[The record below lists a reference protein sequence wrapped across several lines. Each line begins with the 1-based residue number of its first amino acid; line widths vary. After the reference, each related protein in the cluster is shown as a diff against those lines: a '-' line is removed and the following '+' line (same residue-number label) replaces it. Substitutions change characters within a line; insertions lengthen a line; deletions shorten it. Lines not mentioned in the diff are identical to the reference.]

1 MRGRQRQDRDIS
13 AHATEGDV
21 SGGERA
27 LWRQWMRDLGQQL
40 RRLRGFLGLSQE
52 QLARLAGVSQG
63 AVSRLETARGL
74 ATPLLTVLKI
84 NFAIARELQKPDQT
98 IPDTDP
104 RRPLDIGNAHLF
116 AERALRPDA
125 VQRLPDANFEAF
137 VRLYRET
144 PERLRAG
151 LLAIMRA
158 AAAGL
163 K

>member
-1 MRGRQRQDRDIS
+1 VRGRHRQDRDV
-13 AHATEGDV
+13 APPAAGDL
-21 SGGERA
+21 SGDERA
-27 LWRQWMRDLGQQL
+27 VWRQWMRDLGQQL
-40 RRLRGFLGLSQE
+40 RRLRELLGLSQE
-52 QLARLAGVSQG
+52 QLAQLAGVSQG
-63 AVSRLETARGL
+63 AVSRLETAHGL

-84 NFAIARELQKPDQT
+84 NLAIARELQRSDQS

-104 RRPLDIGNAHLF
+104 RRPLDIGNAHLL
-116 AERALRPDA
+116 AERALRPDTL
-125 VQRLPDANFEAF
+125 QRLPDANFEAF

-144 PERLRAG
+144 PERLREG

>member
-1 MRGRQRQDRDIS
+1 VQ
-13 AHATEGDV
+13 AEGDL

-27 LWRQWMRDLGQQL
+27 AWRQWMRELGQQL
-40 RRLRGFLGLSQE
+40 RRLRELLGLSQD

-63 AVSRLETARGL
+63 AVSRLETGRGV

-84 NFAIARELQKPDQT
+84 NLALARELQQRNQT

-104 RRPLDIGNAHLF
+104 RRPLDIGNAHLLADTF
-116 AERALRPDA
+116 VPTDA
-125 VQRLPDANFEAF
+125 VQRVPDADFEAF
-137 VRLYRET
+137 VRLYRDT

-151 LLAIMRA
+151 LLAIMTA